1 MKRVV
6 KGVRDRERYLVLKG
20 LLEERRG
27 EIQEKLRS
35 LREAMPI
42 EAAQTADAEEQSVN
56 DFVRDIDWA
65 LTQMKA
71 ESLAK
76 IDQAIQKLE
85 EGTYGR
91 CEDCDQEIAAARLK
105 AVPFADRCIRCQ
117 EAFEQRGAEDTV
129 ATRVPGRLLETQER
143 AVASQEE

>member
-1 MKRVV
+1 MSRMESV
-6 KGVRDRERYLVLKG
+6 DTERYNTLKAMLG
-20 LLEERRG
+20 ERRS

-42 EAAQTADAEEQSVN
+42 EAAQAADAEEQSVN

-85 EGTYGR
+85 EGTYGS
-91 CEDCDQEIAAARLK
+91 CEDCGTEIAAARLK
-105 AVPFADRCIRCQ
+105 AVPFADRCIHCQ
-117 EAFEQRGAEDTV
+117 ESLEQRGAEDQVT
-129 ATRVPGRLLETQER
+129 TRVPGRVFEAER
-143 AVASQEE
+143 VAASQEE